1 MPQSVSTGDASVG
14 NPADRQRNRYGR
26 LPRRTKPI
34 TASLE
39 PALHEQLTAA
49 VEASGIT
56 TSAWVAEAI
65 AWRLRME
72 STTVEQ
78 AAAAY
83 EQARAELQLLVNY
96 PSPLDF

>member
-1 MPQSVSTGDASVG
+1 MLQSVSPGDIKDG

-39 PALHEQLTAA
+39 PDLHQQLTAA
-49 VEASGIT
+49 VAASGIT

-65 AWRLRME
+65 ALRLRMD
-72 STTVEQ
+72 STNIEE
-78 AAAAY
+78 AAKRYAIAK
-83 EQARAELQLLVNY
+83 AELQLLMQEPEY
-96 PSPLDF
+96 DF